1 MAYAAWF
8 SASAKIKPFS
18 HVHCV
23 KVSFSSERRVCCLLL
38 ALSSPHLTH
47 TKYSQYHV
55 NTCEKENCLKLFS
68 LFENDF
74 SLCFIIV
81 QLVSLSG
88 TSWIS
93 MHCVSS
99 LSSFLICRNCSE
111 RRPNVIVV
119 TSVCGLRFSTHRSQ
133 SCRGQKEIDATWA
146 AGSVQ
151 TNGCTPCPSLNGVSG
166 WWALQQSVS
175 LSPIKLICPT
185 AYDCAPPAVSF
196 LQKIA
201 LAVNYTNLTIS
212 SCLSSHCFSA
222 VYAALRPVVPIF
234 SKFTP
239 ACLLCGV

>member
-1 MAYAAWF
+1 MW
-8 SASAKIKPFS
+8 
-18 HVHCV
+18 
-23 KVSFSSERRVCCLLL
+23 ER
-38 ALSSPHLTH
+38 
-47 TKYSQYHV
+47 
-55 NTCEKENCLKLFS
+55 KLFKIVQFV
-68 LFENDF
+68 FENDF
-74 SLCFIIV
+74 SLCFFYCSV
-81 QLVSLSG
+81 GVSKWHKLDIK
-88 TSWIS
+88 WL
-93 MHCVSS
+93 HCVSS
-99 LSSFLICRNCSE
+99 LSGFLICRNCSE

-119 TSVCGLRFSTHRSQ
+119 TSVCSLRFSTHLSQ
-133 SCRGQKEIDATWA
+133 SCRGPKGNWCAPIVATWA
-146 AGSVQ
+146 AGSGQ
-151 TNGCTPCPSLNGVSG
+151 TNGCTPCPSLNGVRG

-222 VYAALRPVVPIF
+222 VYAALHPVVPIF